1 MAKVLIADDS
11 KTTQMLVMRAL
22 HHISG
27 IEFLSA
33 ENGLEA
39 LSVLASNHVDLLITD
54 IHMPEMDG
62 ITLVREVRKTQ
73 NDRQLPILIITAKGE
88 ASAKSDGMALGA
100 NAYVLKPLS
109 GQELLEKAQS
119 LLGNPRS
126 HPHAS

>member
-1 MAKVLIADDS
+1 MVRVLIADDS
-11 KTTQMLVMRAL
+11 KTSQMLVMRAL
-22 HHISG
+22 HHITG

-39 LSVLASNHVDLLITD
+39 LAVLESNQVDLLITD
-54 IHMPEMDG
+54 VNMPEMDG
-62 ITLVREVRKTQ
+62 IALVREVRKKQ
-73 NDRQLPILIITAKGE
+73 NDRELPILIITAKGE

-119 LLGNPRS
+119 LLNHQRS
-126 HPHAS
+126 HA